1 MNRATEV
8 AEIFNKRWRLRTMDN
23 FKPEN
28 YGERWI
34 KYIVQQHWSKYLHF
48 ILLAVAIF
56 FGYLAIQDINSPATT
71 TAVMFL
77 FLAMIYFERW
87 HFSNI
92 LRKQQAQIDSLK
104 AELKAAL
111 PNNEAGSLH

>member
-1 MNRATEV
+1 
-8 AEIFNKRWRLRTMDN
+8 MDN

-34 KYIVQQHWSKYLHF
+34 KSIAQQHWSKYWYF
-48 ILLAVAIF
+48 IWLAIAIY
-56 FGYLAIQDINSPATT
+56 FGYYAIQDISSPATT
-71 TAVMFL
+71 ATVMFL
-77 FLAMIYFERW
+77 FMAIIYFERW

-111 PNNEAGSLH
+111 PSNEAGSLH

>member
-1 MNRATEV
+1 
-8 AEIFNKRWRLRTMDN
+8 MDN
-23 FKPEN
+23 FIPEN

-34 KYIVQQHWSKYLHF
+34 KYIVQQHWSEYWHF
-48 ILLAVAIF
+48 IILALAIF
-56 FGYLAIQDINSPATT
+56 FGYLAIQDISSPAT
-71 TAVMFL
+71 AFAIMLL
-77 FLAMIYFERW
+77 FLAIIYFERW

-111 PNNEAGSLH
+111 PSNEAAI

>member
-1 MNRATEV
+1 
-8 AEIFNKRWRLRTMDN
+8 MDN

-34 KYIVQQHWSKYLHF
+34 KYIVQQHWSKYWHF
-48 ILLAVAIF
+48 IFLAFAVF
-56 FGYLAIQDINSPATT
+56 FGYFAIQDINISNVMTF
-71 TAVMFL
+71 AVMFL
-77 FLAMIYFERW
+77 FLAIIFFERW
-87 HFSNI
+87 HLSNI

-111 PNNEAGSLH
+111 PSNEAGSLH